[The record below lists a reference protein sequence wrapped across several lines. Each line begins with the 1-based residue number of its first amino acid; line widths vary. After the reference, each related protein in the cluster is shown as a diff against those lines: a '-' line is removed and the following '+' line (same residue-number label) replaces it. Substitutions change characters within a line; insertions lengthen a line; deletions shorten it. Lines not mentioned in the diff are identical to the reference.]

1 MSRQSERELE
11 ERRPCPLTAAFRKS
25 SQLAFAARKVHPS
38 GTMKNNHFLFGMA
51 VVTLLIAGC
60 GQKSSDANPATP
72 NTAEPGS
79 TGQQVQ
85 QAVSKA
91 ANAAAPEVKKQA
103 QEAFAN
109 LGQQIIESTKGGST
123 DSLLKSISTDLQ
135 GRVSTLA
142 TSLADNAAVKE
153 QLNTAVQALLGN
165 KDIDAIAGLNALTS
179 AKLTPEQTTMVKD
192 VYNAGAALVTQRNFS
207 SIEGMNTDVAQLA
220 NAVWKGNYT
229 EALTPLQKL
238 YNQSTL
244 TAPQKELLNATFD
257 KYLPAGWKNAAGTV
271 KKGLDT
277 LNQLGK

>member
-1 MSRQSERELE
+1 MRSNYSI
-11 ERRPCPLTAAFRKS
+11 
-25 SQLAFAARKVHPS
+25 FAIATS
-38 GTMKNNHFLFGMA
+38 IALF
-51 VVTLLIAGC
+51 AGC
-60 GQKSSDANPATP
+60 GQKSSDTTP
-72 NTAEPGS
+72 STSTPAEPGS
-79 TGQQVQ
+79 TGQQIQ
-85 QAVSKA
+85 QAVTKA
-91 ANAAAPEVKKQA
+91 ATEAAPEVKKQA

-123 DSLLKSISTDLQ
+123 DALLKNISTDLQ
-135 GRVSTLA
+135 GRVSELA

-220 NAVWKGNYT
+220 NSVWKGNYT

-257 KYLPAGWKNAAGTV
+257 KYLPAGWKNAAGSV